1 MSVKVGMVSLGCP
14 KNQVDAEIM
23 LKRLSDA
30 GFEITGNEGEADVV
44 IVNTCGFIE
53 DAKKEAIDNILE
65 LAELKKNGT
74 LKGLI
79 VTGCLAERY
88 QLEVLNEMPEIDAV
102 IGIGSNDEIVNIV
115 NRVIG
120 NENNIAMFP
129 DKNLLDM
136 DSDRILASP
145 RYTAYLR
152 IADGCDNCCTY
163 CTIPFIRGRF
173 RSRTVE
179 SVIDEAKR
187 LAARGVKELVVIAQD
202 TTRYGEDNYG
212 RLMLPELLC
221 KLCDIDGIEW
231 IRILYAYPDR
241 ITDELLD
248 VMASHGKILHYIDI
262 PLQHCNGD
270 ILHAMNRTGDRQSLT
285 ALIAKIREKMPDVV
299 LRTTLITGFPGETEE
314 QFTELAEFVNDIG
327 FDRLG
332 CFAYSAEEGTI
343 AAQMEDQIEQS
354 VKERRA
360 EVIMNDQLRIT
371 AAKNEQRIGE
381 TMKVLVEGYDS
392 YIKCCYGRSYADA
405 PDIDAKVFFTPSSE
419 RPTEGD
425 LVDVE
430 IFDTIEYDLLGQQTG
445 SEDL

>member
-129 DKNLLDM
+129 DKKLLDM

-248 VMASHGKILHYIDI
+248 VMASHSKILHYIDI

-360 EVIMNDQLRIT
+360 EVIMNDQLRVT

>member
-115 NRVIG
+115 NRVIV

-212 RLMLPELLC
+212 RLMLPEMLC

-248 VMASHGKILHYIDI
+248 VMASHSKILHYIDI

-360 EVIMNDQLRIT
+360 EVIMNDQLRVT

>member
-248 VMASHGKILHYIDI
+248 VMASHSKILHYIDI

-360 EVIMNDQLRIT
+360 EVIMNDQLRVT